1 MIIFSY
7 YTHFLYIIIYYII
20 IIMNIITNEHSLL
33 NASFRS
39 VPATLPIIIIL
50 FYFYNNKL
58 IFLYLFLGHFIV
70 QLSIPVFKNNIAYPI
85 GLYLSKHF
93 NTDDIPLIGRFKR
106 PIGAANTG
114 CFYKCPDN
122 FSTTQGMPSGHCMI
136 MAFICVF
143 LYYYIMDYYNISEQN
158 KIYVLLPC
166 LLVTLYM
173 MYTRV
178 LMNAH
183 TVQQTIVGSL
193 IGIIFAHYYYIYVK
207 NKIKKKISN

>member
-1 MIIFSY
+1 
-7 YTHFLYIIIYYII
+7 
-20 IIMNIITNEHSLL
+20 MNIITNEHSLL

-39 VPATLPIIIIL
+39 VPFTLPIIIIL
-50 FYFYNNKL
+50 LYFYTNKI
-58 IFLYLFLGHFIV
+58 IFLYLFLGQYIV
-70 QLSIPVFKNNIAYPI
+70 QLSTPVLKDVIAYPI
-85 GLYLSKHF
+85 GLYLSKQF
-93 NTDDIPLIGRFKR
+93 NSDDIPLIGRFKR

-114 CFYKCPDN
+114 CFYISPDN
-122 FSTTQGMPSGHCMI
+122 ISTTQGMPSGHSMI
-136 MAFICVF
+136 MAFVCVF
-143 LYYYIMDYYNISEQN
+143 LYYYIVDYYNISDQN

-183 TVQQTIVGSL
+183 TIQQTIIGSL
-193 IGIIFAHYYYIYVK
+193 IGIVSAHYYYIYVK

>member
-1 MIIFSY
+1 
-7 YTHFLYIIIYYII
+7 
-20 IIMNIITNEHSLL
+20 MNIITNEHSLL

-50 FYFYNNKL
+50 VYFYTNKL
-58 IFLYLFLGHFIV
+58 IFLYLFLGQYIV
-70 QLSIPVFKNNIAYPI
+70 QLSTPIFKDIIAYPI

-114 CFYKCPDN
+114 CFYKCPEN
-122 FSTTQGMPSGHCMI
+122 FSTTQGMPSGHSMI
-136 MAFICVF
+136 MAFVCVF
-143 LYYYIMDYYNISEQN
+143 LYYYIIDYYNIPEQN

-166 LLVTLYM
+166 LLITLYM

-193 IGIIFAHYYYIYVK
+193 IGIVFAHYYYIYVK
-207 NKIKKKISN
+207 NKIKKKIYN